1 MVMELRN
8 STFLIQDN
16 NTLREMEEDFGGI
29 LIKVKKHIP
38 SDGGL
43 TIEQQASN
51 GLETKIS
58 RTFLDFLHLGHEFI
72 VISGHGT

>member
-16 NTLREMEEDFGGI
+16 NTLREMEEDLGGI
-29 LIKVKKHIP
+29 LIMVKKYIP

-43 TIEQQASN
+43 TIEQQASVPLQKKTRKV
-51 GLETKIS
+51 G
-58 RTFLDFLHLGHEFI
+58 RTDIRVKRFKRCFK
-72 VISGHGT
+72 

>member
-43 TIEQQASN
+43 TIEQQASVPLQKKTRKV
-51 GLETKIS
+51 G
-58 RTFLDFLHLGHEFI
+58 RTDIRVKRFKRCFK
-72 VISGHGT
+72 

>member
-29 LIKVKKHIP
+29 LIMVKKHIP

-43 TIEQQASN
+43 TIEQQASVPLQKKTRKV
-51 GLETKIS
+51 G
-58 RTFLDFLHLGHEFI
+58 RTDIRVKRFKRCFK
-72 VISGHGT
+72 